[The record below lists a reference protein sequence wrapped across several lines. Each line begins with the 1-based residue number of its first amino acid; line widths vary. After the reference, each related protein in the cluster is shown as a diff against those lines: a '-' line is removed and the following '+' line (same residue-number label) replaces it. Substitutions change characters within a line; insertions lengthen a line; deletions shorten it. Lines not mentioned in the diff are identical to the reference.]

1 MMMTM
6 IMMKMM
12 TMTTQTDDNDNDND
26 DDDVDV
32 DDGADG
38 YDDNPMMTKM
48 MMTVST
54 TMRKMMK
61 TR

>member
-1 MMMTM
+1 
-6 IMMKMM
+6 
-12 TMTTQTDDNDNDND
+12 MTTQTDDNDNDND